1 MTLQKGNHFSN
12 KMDSTTAVGEIVY
25 AYIVA
30 RPDYGFAVALLS
42 RFNTCPAQCHYD
54 AAKRCLKSLIRS
66 ANDGIW
72 YWRRQPRED
81 LPTGNFVPRTLESFE
96 QKYPILEDPFLTSG
110 MCDVSLA
117 PNILM
122 RRSFGGT
129 FVFLGGLA
137 LVMYVA
143 KLQPTVVTSIGE
155 GEFIQLVLTGKKVKH
170 VRTVMTEFGFPQK
183 GPSPIFGDNISSI
196 MMGNNV
202 RPTDRT
208 RHMDIK
214 WFALQEWIHID
225 GDIIL
230 IHISGDLNASDAL
243 SKALAWVKH
252 YRHMS
257 RAMGATGPVYLN
269 DTISTVPTKSS
280 AIKALYIAYT

>member
-1 MTLQKGNHFSN
+1 
-12 KMDSTTAVGEIVY
+12 
-25 AYIVA
+25 
-30 RPDYGFAVALLS
+30 
-42 RFNTCPAQCHYD
+42 
-54 AAKRCLKSLIRS
+54 
-66 ANDGIW
+66 
-72 YWRRQPRED
+72 
-81 LPTGNFVPRTLESFE
+81 
-96 QKYPILEDPFLTSG
+96 

-129 FVFLGGLA
+129 FIFLGSVA
-137 LVMYVA
+137 LIMYVA

-170 VRTVMTEFGFPQK
+170 VRTVMTEMGFPQK

-214 WFALQEWIHID
+214 WFALQEWIHVD
-225 GDIIL
+225 KDIIL
-230 IHISGDLNASDAL
+230 IHISGELNSSDAL

-257 RAMGATGPVYLN
+257 RAMGSIGPVHLN
-269 DTISTVPTKSS
+269 DTLKLVPINSST
-280 AIKALYIAYT
+280 IKALYIRPS